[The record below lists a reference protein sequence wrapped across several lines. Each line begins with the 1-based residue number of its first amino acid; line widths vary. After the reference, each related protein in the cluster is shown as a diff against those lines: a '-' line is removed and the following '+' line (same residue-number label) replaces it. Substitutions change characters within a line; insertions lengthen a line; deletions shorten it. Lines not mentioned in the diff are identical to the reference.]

1 MSPVK
6 KLFLLGLLFSLLSF
20 LPLSASEFDTEFDF
34 ENKTSPRLNSIP
46 SSIIEDFLV
55 NDDTGS
61 ADQSYPTIAVNS
73 SGNFTISWQDDR
85 NGNLDIYLQRYDSS
99 GAPLGPNIKVN
110 DDTGSRWQEFPA
122 VSANGGGDLVL
133 TWNDTREAG
142 WDIYAQR
149 YNSSGIPLDSN
160 FKVNRTGF
168 SWRWFP
174 AIALDESG
182 NFVIVWNDD
191 LNTNYNDDIYAQRYD
206 SEGIPSGANFKV
218 NDDTGISY
226 QLYSAITLDGS
237 GGFIITWTDLR
248 NGDPDVYAQRYDF
261 AGTSLGSNFRVNDDD
276 GSVYVYQGMSA
287 IASDALG
294 NFIITWV
301 DDRNGNDDIFAQR
314 YTSAGALIGSNFQV
328 NDDTG
333 KSGQG
338 NPAIAIEAS
347 GNAIIT
353 WNDSRNGNYDV
364 YAQRFNSSG
373 SKMGTNFLVNNS
385 QSRIY
390 GQILPT
396 VAATS
401 SNIYFAWEDDRR
413 GKGWDIY
420 AKVVDWNWTKVGE
433 DENVAIPN
441 SFELS
446 QNYPNP
452 FNPTTT
458 IPFQVG
464 GSRFVVHSP
473 IHTTLKIYNILG
485 QLVRTLVN
493 EEKTSGTYN
502 VIWDGKDDS
511 GKEVSSGIYFY
522 QLKTE
527 DYTFT
532 KKMVLL
538 R

>member
-1 MSPVK
+1 MSLIS
-6 KLFLLGLLFSLLSF
+6 KLFFLALLFFLLLS
-20 LPLSASEFDTEFDF
+20 LPVVVSESDGQSGLGS
-34 ENKTSPRLNSIP
+34 KVSPGSIP
-46 SSIIEDFLV
+46 ITSGIIDDFLV

-61 ADQSYPTIAVNS
+61 VEQSYPTIAVDS

-85 NGNLDIYLQRYDSS
+85 NGNLDIYLQRYDLS
-99 GAPLGPNIKVN
+99 GTPLGPNIKVN

-122 VSANGGGDLVL
+122 LSANGCGDLVL

-149 YNSSGIPLDSN
+149 YDSSGIPLDSN

-168 SWRWFP
+168 SWHWFP
-174 AIALDESG
+174 AIALDDSG

-191 LNTNYNDDIYAQRYD
+191 RNGNNNDDIYAQRYD
-206 SEGIPSGANFKV
+206 SQGIPSGVNFKV
-218 NDDTGISY
+218 NDDTGFVY
-226 QLYSAITLDGS
+226 QLYSSVTPDGS

-248 NGDPDVYAQRYDF
+248 NGDPDIYAQRYNF
-261 AGTSLGSNFRVNDDD
+261 AGTPLGQNFRVNDDD
-276 GSVYVYQGMSA
+276 SSVYVYQGMSA

-301 DDRNGNDDIFAQR
+301 DDRNGNDDIYAQR
-314 YTSAGALIGSNFQV
+314 YTLAGALIGSNFQV

-347 GNAIIT
+347 GNAVIT

-373 SKMGTNFLVNNS
+373 SKIGTNSLVNNS
-385 QSRIY
+385 QSSVY

-401 SNIYFAWEDDRR
+401 SKLYFAWEDNRR
-413 GKGWDIY
+413 SKGWDIY
-420 AKVVDWNWTKVGE
+420 AKVVDWNWTTVEEEG
-433 DENVAIPN
+433 NAAIPN

-452 FNPTTT
+452 FNPATR
-458 IPFQVG
+458 IQFKVSSLKFGKPV
-464 GSRFVVHSP
+464 R
-473 IHTTLKIYNILG
+473 TTLKIYNILG
-485 QLVRTLVN
+485 QLVRTLVDEDKAPGN
-493 EEKTSGTYN
+493 YE

-527 DYTFT
+527 GYTGT